1 MTEDHTNKLQKA
13 VSLLF
18 IGGGTGQAA
27 IGYELS
33 KSASIAQQQVPANA
47 ASFALVTIIPGI
59 IIAIGGL
66 LQIASNHFT
75 RLRRIEIE
83 TRIKR
88 LELGLPCDDKSCPIQ
103 QIASRKSIPAVN
115 VFSKPVVAKPGD
127 DTVDV
132 P

>member
-1 MTEDHTNKLQKA
+1 MTEDYSNKLQKA

-33 KSASIAQQQVPANA
+33 KSVAIAQQQVPANA
-47 ASFALVTIIPGI
+47 ASIALVTIIPGI

-83 TRIKR
+83 TRLKR
-88 LELGLPCDDKSCPIQ
+88 LELGMPCDDKTCPIQ
-103 QIASRKSIPAVN
+103 QIASRKAIPQIQI
-115 VFSKPVVAKPGD
+115 FGKPESAKPD
-127 DTVDV
+127 EDTVDLK
-132 P
+132 